1 MESPR
6 IYSPEYY
13 GRIHELEE
21 RHWWYIGMRA
31 VAASLLRS
39 HSTSGGR
46 RRVLDAGCGTGATMA
61 WARAALGASDVTG
74 IDVAREA
81 LALCLARGERRLSQS
96 SVIQLPFRGGCFDLV
111 LCCDVL
117 QHLPTD
123 GGDVQALREFHRVL
137 CAGGAVLIRTNSR
150 LGTVR
155 RRGRADPDFQ
165 QYRLEEVV
173 SRMEAAG
180 FAVTRGSYANAL
192 PALYAVLRA
201 WLARTEKSP
210 AAHDHGLYRG
220 LAVRDTAVRRPWLN
234 RLLLGILAGEARYL
248 AAPHRRLR
256 FGHTILCVGVK
267 THEP

>member
-1 MESPR
+1 MEGPR
-6 IYSPEYY
+6 IYSPKYY
-13 GRIHELEE
+13 DRIQELEE

-39 HSTSGGR
+39 HSAGGGR
-46 RRVLDAGCGTGATMA
+46 PRVLDAGCGTGATMA
-61 WARAALGASDVTG
+61 WARAALGAGDVTG

-81 LALCLARGERRLSQS
+81 LELCVARGERRLLRS
-96 SVIQLPFRGGCFDLV
+96 SVMQLPFRDACFDLV

-123 GGDVQALREFHRVL
+123 GGDLQALRELRRVL

-150 LGTVR
+150 LGAI
-155 RRGRADPDFQ
+155 RRGVRADPDFQ
-165 QYRLEEVV
+165 QYRVEEVV

-180 FAVTRGSYANAL
+180 FAVTRRSYANAL
-192 PALYAVLRA
+192 PALYAVVRA
-201 WLARTEKSP
+201 WFARREKSP

-234 RLLLGILAGEARYL
+234 RLLLSILAGEARYL
-248 AAPHRRLR
+248 AVPHRRLR
-256 FGHTILCVGVK
+256 FGHTIMCVGVK
-267 THEP
+267 PHEP